1 MRDTASPPKA
11 LAMTWLGIVALS
23 TTVALAAMSM
33 WTDVKTRQIPH
44 WIVGGIV
51 VCWIVAAVFEPKALG
66 GAPLLGLLCG
76 GVVLAMGFVLHA
88 LGWLGGGDGKLLAA
102 VALWLGPG
110 GCGLGAD
117 RPRARWGLLLT
128 LWAVVRLVEW
138 QQRGIPYA
146 IAIAPPASAM
156 LAMRAMA

>member
-1 MRDTASPPKA
+1 
-11 LAMTWLGIVALS
+11 
-23 TTVALAAMSM
+23 M

-66 GAPLLGLLCG
+66 VAPLLGLLCG

-102 VALWLGPG
+102 VALWLGPADAG
-110 GCGLGAD
+110 WALIATGAM
-117 RPRARWGLLLT
+117 GLLLT
-128 LWAVVRLVEW
+128 LWAVVRLAEW
-138 QQRGIPYA
+138 RQRGIPYA
-146 IAIAPPASAM
+146 IAIAPPASAL